1 MLFAQ
6 GLLIAFFLFAS
17 SVKIF
22 GWVKAIF
29 EPQLA
34 FFHSYG
40 LNRTAMF
47 MVGVIEATGAIVML
61 IGMIATNPLLSAIG
75 ASFIVLTSLGAMF
88 FHFRFDTW
96 KDAVPSMVT
105 LSLSLVVAS
114 PLLEAVAHFKAGLVI
129 SNVF

>member
-1 MLFAQ
+1 MLFIQ

-17 SVKIF
+17 SVKMF

-34 FFHSYG
+34 FFHRYG
-40 LNRTAMF
+40 LNRAAMF
-47 MVGVIEATGAIVML
+47 AVGVIEATGAVVML
-61 IGMIATNPLLSAIG
+61 VGIFTANPVLSAMG
-75 ASFIVLTSLGAMF
+75 ASLITLTSIGAMF

-105 LSLSLVVAS
+105 LVLSLIIAF
-114 PLLEAVAHFKAGLVI
+114 PLLERQLLF
-129 SNVF
+129 

>member
-1 MLFAQ
+1 MLFIQ

-17 SVKIF
+17 SVKMF

-34 FFHSYG
+34 FFHRYG
-40 LNRTAMF
+40 LNRAAMF
-47 MVGVIEATGAIVML
+47 AVGVIEATGAVVML
-61 IGMIATNPLLSAIG
+61 VGMFTATPVLSAMG
-75 ASFIVLTSLGAMF
+75 ASLITLTSIGAMF

-105 LSLSLVVAS
+105 LVLSLIIAF
-114 PLLEAVAHFKAGLVI
+114 PLLERQLLF
-129 SNVF
+129 

>member
-1 MLFAQ
+1 MLFIQ

-17 SVKIF
+17 SVKMF

-34 FFHSYG
+34 FFHRYG
-40 LNRTAMF
+40 LNRAAMF
-47 MVGVIEATGAIVML
+47 AVGVIEATGAIVML
-61 IGMIATNPLLSAIG
+61 VGMFTANPVLSAMG
-75 ASFIVLTSLGAMF
+75 ASLITLTSIGAMF

-105 LSLSLVVAS
+105 LVLSLIIAF
-114 PLLEAVAHFKAGLVI
+114 PLLERQLLF
-129 SNVF
+129 